1 MVALP
6 VIPSDS
12 VEEAE
17 PESVMPPIAGLVAE
31 DEFDPD
37 ALFASDFDEKAA
49 EDLFSL
55 DALEDLSTDDGQK
68 GTLDWDRAIELGI
81 LDD

>member
-1 MVALP
+1 
-6 VIPSDS
+6 SDS

-17 PESVMPPIAGLVAE
+17 PESVMPQLEAIAE